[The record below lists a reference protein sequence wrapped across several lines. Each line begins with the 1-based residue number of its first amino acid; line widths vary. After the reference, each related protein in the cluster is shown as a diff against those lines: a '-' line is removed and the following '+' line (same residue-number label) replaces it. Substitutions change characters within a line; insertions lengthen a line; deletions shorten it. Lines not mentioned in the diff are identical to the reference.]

1 LQSIA
6 TILGVE
12 IMLFYSSVP
21 EVFRRMNLQADS
33 ASALARKQEAA
44 KRLNFYHDEQLT
56 RLEEQLNQLFSDP
69 SAMIK
74 TTLNIVK
81 KVINNLSQVYRE
93 PPSRAIEGTE
103 KDQELY
109 NEIVEG
115 CALDVRMKQ
124 ASRYCKLLKT
134 ILLRPIWRN
143 EKLDV
148 DIITGNICDV
158 VTGDSPEI
166 LEQVLITDYG
176 TTDKVED
183 VTFSHWTPET
193 WTRLD
198 YRGNVLEQA
207 ENPYRIL
214 PFLPI
219 FDYPPPSSAFW
230 LPGGSDLI
238 SLQESINLKLT
249 DLLYLISQ
257 QSFGVGWIRGAQAG
271 GSVKVDPGT
280 LVELPENGALGFES
294 QKAEIGEVVNAIDKL
309 VKWACVSN
317 GLSAGSMSTDPS
329 EASGL
334 SKIVDTRE
342 LSEMR
347 QDDIALWRSYEKQLF
362 NLMRTIYNAHSSKKL
377 SESATLKI
385 DLADPKAAEVDPL
398 SQAKSNELLVELG
411 VISPVDVLLE
421 MNTDLQTR
429 EDALAH
435 LLKVKEENKLLT
447 EI

>member
-1 LQSIA
+1 
-6 TILGVE
+6 
-12 IMLFYSSVP
+12 MLFYSSVP
-21 EVFRRMNLQADS
+21 EVFRTMNLQADS
-33 ASALARKQEAA
+33 SATLARKQDTA

-69 SAMIK
+69 SAMTK
-74 TTLNIVK
+74 TTLNIVRK
-81 KVINNLSQVYRE
+81 IVNNLAQVYRE
-93 PPSRAIEGTE
+93 PPKRTVEGTE
-103 KDQELY
+103 ADQQIY
-109 NEIVEG
+109 AEIAEA

-134 ILLRPIWRN
+134 ILLRPIWRGN
-143 EKLDV
+143 KLDL

-176 TTDKVED
+176 QTDKVED
-183 VTFSHWTPET
+183 VTYSHWTPET

-198 YRGNVLEQA
+198 HRGNVLEQA
-207 ENPYRIL
+207 ENPYGVL
-214 PFLPI
+214 PFLPV
-219 FDYPPPSSAFW
+219 FDYPPPSSSFW
-230 LPGGSDLI
+230 LAGGSDLI

-257 QSFGVGWIRGAQAG
+257 QSFGVGWIRGAQTG
-271 GSVKVDPGT
+271 GSVKVDPGA

-294 QKAEIGEVVNAIDKL
+294 QKAEIQQVVNAIDKL

-317 GLSAGSMSTDPS
+317 GLSAGTMSTDPS

-347 QDDIALWRSYEKQLF
+347 QDDIALWRSYDKQLF
-362 NLMRTIYNAHSSKKL
+362 TLMRVVWNTHATKKL
-377 SESATLKI
+377 SPSAVLKI
-385 DLADPKAAEVDPL
+385 DFADPRPEVDPL
-398 SQAKSNELLVELG
+398 TQAKSNELLVEMG
-411 VISPVDVLLE
+411 VISPVDVLME
-421 MNTDLQTR
+421 RNTDIATR
-429 EDALAH
+429 EDALAY
-435 LLKVKEENKLLT
+435 LLKVMEENQLLT
-447 EI
+447 E